1 VTEVVSIHSF
11 RGGTGKSNV
20 TANLAATLARSG
32 KRVGIIDT
40 DVQSPGIHALFG
52 LTGGEPGAS
61 LNDFL
66 AGRCTIGAAA
76 VEVGSGLP
84 GTADGRDGAGRVYL
98 VPSSMDAGAIA
109 QVLREGYDVS
119 LLAEG
124 IRAIGEELA
133 LDALLI
139 DTHPGLNEE
148 TLLAI
153 TLSSAIVVL
162 MRPDRQD
169 FQGTAVTVEVAR
181 KLGVPRILLVANK
194 VPPGVDRE
202 DLGRQVASSY
212 DTELVAAL
220 PHSDSL
226 MAMGSAGV
234 LCHEAPGDDWSAEVG
249 KVAAALDGAAAQVR
263 AA

>member
-1 VTEVVSIHSF
+1 MTDVVSIHSF

-52 LTGGEPGAS
+52 LEGGQPGAS

-66 AGRCTIGAAA
+66 AGRCGIEETA
-76 VEVGSGLP
+76 VEVGSAMP
-84 GTADGRDGAGRVYL
+84 GTADGRGGTGRIYL

-119 LLAEG
+119 QLAEG
-124 IRAIGEELA
+124 IRGFGTELA

-153 TLSSAIVVL
+153 TLSNAIVVL

-169 FQGTAVTVEVAR
+169 FQGTAVTIEVAR

-194 VPPGVDRE
+194 VPAGIDRA
-202 DLGRQVASSY
+202 DLESQASGAY
-212 DTELVAAL
+212 DTGLVAAL
-220 PHSDSL
+220 PHSDEL
-226 MAMGSAGV
+226 MALGSDGV
-234 LCHEAPGDDWSAEVG
+234 FCHKLPDHRWSVEIGA
-249 KVAAALDGAAAQVR
+249 VAAALNGR
-263 AA
+263 A

>member
-1 VTEVVSIHSF
+1 MTEVVSIHSF

-20 TANLAATLARSG
+20 TANVAATLARSG
-32 KRVGIIDT
+32 KRVDT

-52 LTGGEPGAS
+52 LAGGEPGAS

-66 AGRCTIGAAA
+66 AGRCGIGAAA
-76 VEVGSGLP
+76 VEVGSSLP
-84 GTADGRDGAGRVYL
+84 GTADGTGELGRVYL

-124 IRAIGEELA
+124 IRTIGDELA

-169 FQGTAVTVEVAR
+169 FQGTAVTIEVAR

-194 VPPGVDRE
+194 VPAGIDRE
-202 DLGRQVASSY
+202 DLARQVAGSY
-212 DTELVAAL
+212 ETDLVAAL
-220 PHSDSL
+220 PHSDAL

-234 LCHEAPGDDWSAEVG
+234 FCHEAPGEEWSAEIV
-249 KVAAALDGAAAQVR
+249 KVAGALNGVGGAQIR

>member
-1 VTEVVSIHSF
+1 MTEVVSIHSF
-11 RGGTGKSNV
+11 RGGTGKSNL
-20 TANLAATLARSG
+20 TANLAATLARKG
-32 KRVGIIDT
+32 GRVGIIDT

-52 LTGGEPGAS
+52 LDGGQPGAS

-66 AGRCTIGAAA
+66 AGRCGIGEAA
-76 VEVGSGLP
+76 VEVGSELP

-124 IRAIGEELA
+124 IRAIGDELA
-133 LDALLI
+133 LDTLLI

-169 FQGTAVTVEVAR
+169 FQGTAVTIEVAR
-181 KLGVPRILLVANK
+181 KLGVPKILLVANK
-194 VPPGVDRE
+194 VPDVIDRA
-202 DLGRQVASSY
+202 DLERQVADTYS
-212 DTELVAAL
+212 TELVAAL
-220 PHSDSL
+220 PHSDAL
-226 MAMGSAGV
+226 MALGSRTV
-234 LCHEAPGDDWSAEVG
+234 FCHELPDDVWAQEVG
-249 KVAAALDGAAAQVR
+249 AVAGALNGAGGA
-263 AA
+263 